1 MNIVDSKRSFVENFT
16 LFQLLIIPIG
26 VAINYVGG
34 NLAILLK
41 LPLFLDVIGTCFA
54 SLVAGPWIGAF
65 TGILTNSMIG
75 ITQPM
80 AFMSIHVQIVIALTV
95 AALAHFGMLNRVWK
109 FALSCL
115 ILVIMT
121 LCASLA
127 TQIFLLGGVT
137 GSMTDIVT
145 AAVVRSGLP
154 MWMGVAAT
162 QFVSNIFDK
171 SSALVIAFMIA
182 RSMSPRFLSKLK
194 NGYIYMAM
202 SKKVTSHVKTSDP
215 DETK

>member
-1 MNIVDSKRSFVENFT
+1 MTSLKNKSNFADNFT

-54 SLVAGPWIGAF
+54 SMIAGPWIGML
-65 TGILTNSMIG
+65 TGILTNTMIG

-80 AFMSIHVQIVIALTV
+80 AFMSIHVQIVIALT
-95 AALAHFGMLNRVWK
+95 AAILSKKQMFSNVWK
-109 FALSCL
+109 FAFACL
-115 ILVIMT
+115 TLVVMT
-121 LCASLA
+121 LSASLP

-145 AAVVRSGLP
+145 GTIVNAGLP
-154 MWMGVAAT
+154 LWAGVMAT

-171 SSALVIAFMIA
+171 SSALIIAFLIIRA
-182 RSMSPRFLSKLK
+182 MSPRFLSKLK
-194 NGYIYMAM
+194 YGNIYMNL
-202 SKKVTSHVKTSDP
+202 SKKGKTYVKKATAVQED
-215 DETK
+215 

>member
-1 MNIVDSKRSFVENFT
+1 MNALNSKRSFAENFT

-34 NLAILLK
+34 NLAIMLK

-54 SLVAGPWIGAF
+54 SLVGGPWIGAF
-65 TGILTNSMIG
+65 TGILTNTMIG

-95 AALAHFGMLNRVWK
+95 AGLVHFGMLSKIWK
-109 FALSCL
+109 FALACL
-115 ILVIMT
+115 ILVIFT
-121 LCASLA
+121 LCASLP

-145 AAVVRSGLP
+145 AAVVRAGLP
-154 MWMGVAAT
+154 MWAGVAAT

-171 SSALVIAFMIA
+171 SASLIIAFLIA

-194 NGYIYMAM
+194 NGYIFMGM
-202 SKKVTSHVKTSDP
+202 KKKGTTHVKASGTNGD
-215 DETK
+215 K

>member
-1 MNIVDSKRSFVENFT
+1 MNMIKKNSFADNFA

-54 SLVAGPWIGAF
+54 AMIAGPWIGML

-95 AALAHFGMLNRVWK
+95 AILSKKKMLTKVWK

-121 LCASLA
+121 LCASLP

-145 AAVVRSGLP
+145 ATIVKAGLP
-154 MWMGVAAT
+154 LWMGVAAT

-171 SSALVIAFMIA
+171 SSALIIAFLIVRA
-182 RSMSPRFLSKLK
+182 MSPRFLSKLRY
-194 NGYIYMAM
+194 GDIYMSM
-202 SKKVTSHVKTSDP
+202 KKKTKKHAVQEPKEPSQN
-215 DETK
+215 